1 MARAAKTSFLL
12 HIANGFTTRGWAQ
25 AARRQAARRQAPRQT
40 SPLQRPNRSSDLLE
54 GAAEADEL
62 GEVEGLAA
70 EAGIDAGALE
80 QLREPGDDGGP
91 LRASS
96 GEVGFAGVRE
106 RLAAIRERLGLDYAI
121 IGVGGVVAP
130 EDYRAYRAAGADA
143 VMSATGAMWDAELAR
158 KIKADD

>member
-1 MARAAKTSFLL
+1 MSRIQVRDGFLVLMAALWCADESGVLPIFLL
-12 HIANGFTTRGWAQ
+12 AAAVHECGHLFVIRLSGGTVQAFSTINTISARLVDANGGQALPGKGRDRSGVCGSAIRGA
-25 AARRQAARRQAPRQT
+25 
-40 SPLQRPNRSSDLLE
+40 
-54 GAAEADEL
+54 
-62 GEVEGLAA
+62 GL
-70 EAGIDAGALE
+70 DMV
-80 QLREPGDDGGP
+80 
-91 LRASS
+91 S
-96 GEVGFAGVRE
+96 

>member
-1 MARAAKTSFLL
+1 MPLWSSWCVRPPPAARCRRSARSIRISARLVD
-12 HIANGFTTRGWAQ
+12 ANGGQALPGKGRDRSGVCGSAIRGA
-25 AARRQAARRQAPRQT
+25 
-40 SPLQRPNRSSDLLE
+40 
-54 GAAEADEL
+54 
-62 GEVEGLAA
+62 GL
-70 EAGIDAGALE
+70 DMV
-80 QLREPGDDGGP
+80 
-91 LRASS
+91 S
-96 GEVGFAGVRE
+96 

>member
-1 MARAAKTSFLL
+1 MFDTLQDRLHGLHAIVVQAHLRAE
-12 HIANGFTTRGWAQ
+12 Q
-25 AARRQAARRQAPRQT
+25 ALFVPDQDAGGAGTALGGQGQALEVGGICHLRQALPGKGRD
-40 SPLQRPNRSSDLLE
+40 RSGVCGSAIR
-54 GAAEADEL
+54 GA
-62 GEVEGLAA
+62 GL
-70 EAGIDAGALE
+70 DMV
-80 QLREPGDDGGP
+80 
-91 LRASS
+91 S
-96 GEVGFAGVRE
+96 

>member
-1 MARAAKTSFLL
+1 M
-12 HIANGFTTRGWAQ
+12 
-25 AARRQAARRQAPRQT
+25 
-40 SPLQRPNRSSDLLE
+40 LE
-54 GAAEADEL
+54 E
-62 GEVEGLAA
+62 
-70 EAGIDAGALE
+70 
-80 QLREPGDDGGP
+80 LREGGGDACPLHPPG
-91 LRASS
+91 